1 MPMFPMTRCHS
12 CDSTIKRADE
22 FHYTTTTF
30 SNMPHRW
37 DAYLYNV
44 YPRDFWC
51 CECLGHNR
59 GSCNEQIAKDHYN
72 MAFKQAL
79 VRSMG
84 GVTRQGF
91 LESDEP
97 MRRYYGEETKMF

>member
-1 MPMFPMTRCHS
+1 MPKFPMTRCHE

-22 FHYTTTTF
+22 FHYTMTTF
-30 SNMPHRW
+30 SMMPYRW
-37 DAYLYNV
+37 DTYLDNV

-51 CECLGHNR
+51 CECLGHDL
-59 GSCNEQIAKDHYN
+59 GSCYTQIRKDHYN

-91 LESDEP
+91 LENDEGQ
-97 MRRYYGEETKMF
+97 RRYYGEETKML